1 MPRRVAVVANRHS
14 GAHDAG
20 AVRAALGAVFDARGI
35 EWSWHAPGDVGAA
48 GLDAALHEALTRG
61 ADVVVAAGGD
71 GTVNTLA
78 NAIIRLPEHDQPA
91 LGVVPLG
98 TFNFVARRHGIPI
111 DPGQAAALI
120 ADGRTQRIGA
130 GVVNGHLF
138 LNNCCFGLYTSLIDA
153 RERHKRRF
161 GRNRFVAFA
170 SALATLLRPHG
181 RDAVLLRLPDRSLAL
196 RTSLVF
202 IGANPL
208 QLDELG
214 DDFAAAV
221 ARGALGFVAV
231 RSITAR
237 SVLRFVWGALQANA
251 AELQEVEAIVFEQ
264 GEVVTRRRRL
274 RCVIDGELHPLAT
287 PLALRW
293 RAGALRL
300 CVGAVE
306 EG

>member
-1 MPRRVAVVANRHS
+1 M
-14 GAHDAG
+14 
-20 AVRAALGAVFDARGI
+20 
-35 EWSWHAPGDVGAA
+35 
-48 GLDAALHEALTRG
+48 
-61 ADVVVAAGGD
+61 
-71 GTVNTLA
+71 
-78 NAIIRLPEHDQPA
+78 
-91 LGVVPLG
+91 PLG
-98 TFNFVARRHGIPI
+98 TFNFVARRHAIPG
-111 DPGQAAALI
+111 DPAEAAAVI

-130 GVVNGHLF
+130 GDVNGHLF

-161 GRNRFVAFA
+161 GRHRIVAFV
-170 SALATLLRPHG
+170 SALTTLLRPHG

-202 IGANPL
+202 IGVNPL

-231 RSITAR
+231 RSINAR
-237 SVLRFVWGALQANA
+237 NVLRFVWGALQANA
-251 AELQEVEAIVFEQ
+251 AELQEIEAIVIEH
-264 GEVVTRRRRL
+264 GEVVMRRRRL

-293 RAGALRL
+293 RAQALRL
-300 CVGAVE
+300 CVGAPAP
-306 EG
+306 GTAAP